1 MEIDFKVKR
10 QLKRNIDLTIR
21 LNKTII
27 KKKKKKNGLIKRLKF
42 NQTPKD
48 IDKNLDNFIKEFE
61 EEKFS
66 FQKGMCFGEWGL
78 IYSIP
83 RTTSIYI

>member
-27 KKKKKKNGLIKRLKF
+27 KKKKKKM
-42 NQTPKD
+42 D
-48 IDKNLDNFIKEFE
+48 
-61 EEKFS
+61 
-66 FQKGMCFGEWGL
+66 
-78 IYSIP
+78 
-83 RTTSIYI
+83 